1 MPIYAGECLRLIPN
15 FFNVRIAI
23 TGANGFVGASLC
35 RYFHRAGHQVI
46 ALGRSEKSHPN
57 LLKYASYLQSNILKP
72 IPLLEADVCIHAAS
86 LKSDTASYQE
96 LFLSNVEGTL
106 NVVEAARYCS
116 HIIHISSSAVYEFG
130 DSPAKEIDANID
142 SDLSDYGETKLL
154 SEEIMQLDIPINQKR
169 MVLRPRAIYGI
180 GDRILLPRLFN
191 LLKRKTI
198 FCPVESTIKTSLTHV
213 ENIGYAIQLFLV
225 DKESPNFQIFNVA
238 DEKVYSL
245 QDEIIKLLTAVENR
259 PLKVISIPRGAIN
272 ILTRLNSKL
281 NFIRQLNPVV
291 IKSISKNA
299 LLDTFCIRKELS
311 YNPVHNFQNSHME
324 IVQWI
329 NQMGGKTAYLKSLG
343 IVPWV

>member
-1 MPIYAGECLRLIPN
+1 M
-15 FFNVRIAI
+15 RIAI
-23 TGANGFVGASLC
+23 TGANGFVGAALC
-35 RYFHRAGHQVI
+35 RYFYRAGHQVI

-72 IPLLEADVCIHAAS
+72 IPYLEADVCIHAAS
-86 LKSDTASYQE
+86 LKSDTSSYHD

-106 NVVEAARYCS
+106 NVVEAAKYCS

-130 DSPAKEIDANID
+130 DSPAKEIDASID
-142 SDLSDYGETKLL
+142 NDLSDYGETKLL
-154 SEEIMQLDIPINQKR
+154 SEEIMQLDIPVNQKR

-198 FCPVESTIKTSLTHV
+198 FCPVESNIKTSLTHV
-213 ENIGYAIQLFLV
+213 ENIGYAIELFLANK
-225 DKESPNFQIFNVA
+225 DSSKFQIFNVA
-238 DEKVYSL
+238 DEQVYSL
-245 QDEIIKLLTAVENR
+245 QDKIIQLLTAIENQ
-259 PLKVISIPRGAIN
+259 PLKVISIPRGASN

-291 IKSISKNA
+291 LKSVSNNA
-299 LLDTFCIRKELS
+299 LLDTFSIRKELS
-311 YNPVHNFQNSHME
+311 YNPAHNFQNSHME

-329 NQMGGKTAYLKSLG
+329 NQMGGKKAYLNSLG
-343 IVPWV
+343 TVPWI